1 MSYSPLQLFKKK
13 TKKKNIQTHRHGLEH
28 PVFMDTTT
36 SLSICKNI
44 LQGFVSLHNTSEII
58 AYQNTCT
65 TTWECFILNYFKL

>member
-1 MSYSPLQLFKKK
+1 MKIVNELFPFATLLKKK
-13 TKKKNIQTHRHGLEH
+13 KKIQTHRHGLDH

-58 AYQNTCT
+58 AYQNT